1 MPRRIKE
8 TKNIQIPKLEV
19 RNPRD
24 VFMLF
29 SALNAMGYNDEN
41 NTKGMTLVRKKIRNV
56 LLGYDWNEKY
66 PKLKKAFKTYH
77 PWHLLNAILAKPK
90 KIKKTSTLDGFI
102 SDLRKFSK
110 EPLVRKLWRDFKIYQ
125 TKEAKK
131 LFPLF
136 EKETA
141 RLIAFI
147 NQLPKRTKKIVF
159 ITNPLDA
166 YWSGFALSA
175 GEIGYIIVG
184 PGAEKNHG
192 ELIRHELLHLLTSPL
207 RLPRRITADRHHKR
221 LATMGYGNP
230 RIINRE
236 YVVRSLNLL
245 YESVV
250 LKRNISK
257 ATKYEEKNFPHIREA
272 LTFMKT
278 KKEKGR
284 L

>member
-1 MPRRIKE
+1 MKE
-8 TKNIQIPKLEV
+8 TKNIKTPKLEV

-41 NTKGMTLVRKKIRNV
+41 NTKGMTPVRKKIRNV
-56 LLGYDWNEKY
+56 LLECDWNEKY

-102 SDLRKFSK
+102 LDLRKFSK
-110 EPLVRKLWRDFKIYQ
+110 EPLVRKLWKDFKIYQ
-125 TKEAKK
+125 TKETKK

-147 NQLPKRTKKIVF
+147 NHAPKRIKKIVF

-166 YWSGFALSA
+166 YWRGYEF
-175 GEIGYIIVG
+175 GIGGIGYIMVG
-184 PGAEKNHG
+184 PGAKKDHC
-192 ELIRHELLHLLTSPL
+192 ELIRHELLHLLAPMFQI
-207 RLPRRITADRHHKR
+207 PRRITSGRHHKR
-221 LATMGYGNP
+221 LAALGYGNLGV
-230 RIINRE
+230 INRE
-236 YVVRSLNLL
+236 YVIRSLNLL
-245 YESVV
+245 YESAV
-250 LKRNISK
+250 LKRNIFK
-257 ATKYEEKNFPHIREA
+257 AIKHEEKNFPHIRETLA
-272 LTFMKT
+272 FMKT
-278 KKEKGR
+278 KKEKGC